1 MKISTA
7 AWLRAFACTVLFGGA
22 LCASPAMAQRGI
34 STTSSGADPTLPVS
48 VSRLVDCEL
57 RNTAATIGG
66 ATSGG
71 SADVCSRVSQFGET
85 LAQVQDITSGYNAAN
100 PANLYSLQLLN
111 ITPDRLRFGDTVS
124 SGGLFDTVD
133 GAGLGGGQVGMRF
146 LRGSIGSFVMAFSG
160 TYDDGLPGNAQD
172 LWSAYYLFDDVEIK
186 RFGVDNMGTGLMNYQ
201 LFENR
206 SRIDPFTGLPEYFRD
221 STISLIVNQVSVY
234 QLDRQPQRNNVPEPG
249 TAALVGVGMAAWV
262 AARGRR
268 RAVA

>member
-111 ITPDRLRFGDTVS
+111 ITPDRLTLGDAVS
-124 SGGLFDTVD
+124 SGGLFDTVA
-133 GAGLGGGQVGMRF
+133 GRGLGGGQVGMRF
-146 LRGSIGSFVMAFSG
+146 QRGTVGSFVMAFSG
-160 TYDDGLPGNAQD
+160 TYDDGLPGNAED

-186 RFGVDNMGTGLMNYQ
+186 PFVVNTVFGLMNYQ
-201 LFENR
+201 LFKNR
-206 SRIDPFTGLPEYFRD
+206 SGIDPFTGDTLYYRD
-221 STISLIVNQVSVY
+221 STSSLIVNQVSVY
-234 QLDRQPQRNNVPEPG
+234 QLQRNSVPEPG

-262 AARGRR
+262 AARSRRR